1 MEEVTTK
8 KVRVTLSA
16 LTRVEYS
23 EVLEVPAD
31 MTDAE
36 LNALVDQRYDE
47 VDAGL
52 YCDDPEY
59 WERGSSCGFT
69 AVESRCEAEMI
80 VKRNGGDT
88 FILTCMQPPAAS

>member
-1 MEEVTTK
+1 MEEVKTK

-36 LNALVDQRYDE
+36 LNALVDQRYDD

-52 YCDDPEY
+52 YGDDPDY
-59 WERGSSCGFT
+59 WERGNSCGFT
-69 AVESRCEAEMI
+69 EVEPHREAEML
-80 VKRNGGDT
+80 VKRNGDA
-88 FILTCMQPPAAS
+88 FVLSAIQPTQAS

>member
-1 MEEVTTK
+1 MEEVKTK

-36 LNALVDQRYDE
+36 LNALVDQQYE
-47 VDAGL
+47 KVDGGL
-52 YCDDPEY
+52 YRDDPDY
-59 WERGSSCGFT
+59 WERGESCGFT
-69 AVESRCEAEMI
+69 VVESSCKAEKI
-80 VKRNGGDT
+80 VERNGDDA
-88 FILTCMQPPAAS
+88 FSLTEIQPSTAP